1 MRRIQ
6 ICLWLIFLAS
16 AAPAYAHGEDV
27 LLLPIGEMFAL
38 IVLVLFSLLALSAY
52 SALFRWLN
60 VFVAIVV
67 SVPVCFVPGN
77 YLPGGYWGNF
87 LTGLLPPLLAGGLVS
102 LITWCKVRRQT
113 NLRGLFLRKPKLQL
127 LISLIVVAITFLIH
141 WLILVESSPF
151 DLYFTRYGKIYRGI
165 WIAINSV
172 PMLASKG
179 VSSSSYSYHHYYYY
193 RDVGFI
199 IASIV
204 QWFVIGFLLSIPIAE
219 YLHDRKTK

>member
-1 MRRIQ
+1 MRRTQ
-6 ICLWLIFLAS
+6 ICLCLIFLAS

-27 LLLPIGEMFAL
+27 LLLPIGEIFAL
-38 IVLVLFSLLALSAY
+38 TVLALFSFRTLSALSAL
-52 SALFRWLN
+52 SRWLI
-60 VFVAIVV
+60 VFVAILVC
-67 SVPVCFVPGN
+67 VPAWLVPGSH
-77 YLPGGYWGNF
+77 LPAGNWGNF
-87 LTGLLPPLLAGGLVS
+87 LGGLLPPLLAGGLVS
-102 LITWCKVRRQT
+102 LIAWCKVRRQT
-113 NLRGLFLRKPKLQL
+113 NLRGLFLGKLKLKL
-127 LISLIVVAITFLIH
+127 LICWIVVAVAFLIH

-151 DLYFTRYGKIYRGI
+151 DLYFTRYGRLYRGI
-165 WIAINSV
+165 WIIINSV

-179 VSSSSYSYHHYYYY
+179 ASSSSYSYYYYY